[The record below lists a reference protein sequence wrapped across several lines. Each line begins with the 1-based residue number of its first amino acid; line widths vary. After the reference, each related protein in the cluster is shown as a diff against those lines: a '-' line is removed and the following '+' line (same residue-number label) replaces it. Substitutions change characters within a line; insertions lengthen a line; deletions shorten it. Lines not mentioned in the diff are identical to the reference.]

1 MHVSMVVNGKRYEA
15 EVEPRM
21 FLSDLLRDE
30 FGLTGTKIGCDTGQC
45 GSCVVMLNGVSV
57 KSCMILAVHANG
69 ADIQTIEGVA
79 QNGVLNS
86 LQEGF
91 HEKASVQCGFCTPGI
106 IMSMTDLLGR
116 NSTPEEKEIRTWL
129 HGNLC
134 RCTGYQNVVGAVQ
147 YAIKKKQQPC

>member
-57 KSCMILAVHANG
+57 KSCMILAVQANG

-79 QNGVLNS
+79 QV
-86 LQEGF
+86 
-91 HEKASVQCGFCTPGI
+91 P
-106 IMSMTDLLGR
+106 
-116 NSTPEEKEIRTWL
+116 
-129 HGNLC
+129 
-134 RCTGYQNVVGAVQ
+134 
-147 YAIKKKQQPC
+147 